1 MGMPNFPE
9 DFNGLPDFE
18 KNNVLLYLLASVGS
32 EELAL
37 AHIMNAEGEKIQ
49 AAVAAFN
56 DDCLTIDD
64 LLSVNDNVNDV
75 LKTVI
80 KKEMLLQFKVEN
92 IQQLFDTVEDC

>member
-1 MGMPNFPE
+1 MGMPNFPAE
-9 DFNGLPDFE
+9 FNSLPDFE

-49 AAVAAFN
+49 AAVAAFE

-92 IQQLFDTVEDC
+92 VQRLFDTVEDC